1 MIAWAISW
9 ATMLPVVVA
18 AAPVIRALV
27 NRVTSD

>member
-9 ATMLPVVVA
+9 VTMLPVVVA
-18 AAPVIRALV
+18 AAPFIRALV